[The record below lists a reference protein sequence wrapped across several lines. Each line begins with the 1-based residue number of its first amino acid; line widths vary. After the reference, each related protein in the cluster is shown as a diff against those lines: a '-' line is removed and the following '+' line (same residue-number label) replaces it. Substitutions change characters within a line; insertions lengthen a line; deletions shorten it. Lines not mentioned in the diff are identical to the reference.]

1 MTLPNETP
9 AESTQIPAG
18 EGETAKK
25 DYVALETHRKLLDEK
40 KKIQLRLEEFEL
52 AKKAK
57 DEDDAKKR
65 GDFEAI
71 LKAREEELQ
80 KERERRTHLEA
91 SLIRAEKIEAVVDA
105 LGGSIDQKWIKLIDV
120 SKVVINPETG
130 EVDKMTVANVAE
142 SLKREWPEMLKVV
155 SKLPPEAPQGLQGGA
170 GKISRNEWAKLSS
183 KEMLKWKPDQIVD

>member
-18 EGETAKK
+18 DGDMAKK

-40 KKIQLRLEEFEL
+40 KKIQLRLEEFEV

-57 DEDDAKKR
+57 DEEDARKR

-71 LKAREEELQ
+71 LKAREEELH

-91 SLIRAEKIEAVVDA
+91 SLIRAEKMDAVINA
-105 LGGSIDQKWIKLIDV
+105 LGGNIDPKWMKLIDV

-130 EVDKMTVANVAE
+130 EIDAMTVSTVAE
-142 SLKREWPEMLKVV
+142 TLKRDWPEMVKP
-155 SKLPPEAPQGLQGGA
+155 SSRLPADAPQGLHGGS
-170 GKISRNEWAKLSS
+170 GKISRLEWMKLSS
-183 KEMLKWKPDQIVD
+183 KEMMKWKPDQIID